1 VRTSNEAKRMT
12 AEPITK
18 RRLYVVAQGRAL
30 TNRLVQE
37 LLADGLTKQDI
48 RLFSRQPNC
57 LADIS
62 VSVTSLSVAPGH
74 VLLRALAGAAI
85 VLVALVLWA
94 IAFGRVGSPSLL
106 SLLLTTLAGGA
117 VGAGTDLL
125 QPFPAELRPLR
136 GELRPDD
143 VVLRADVPATGLGP
157 LEEEIKARHPEIRVM
172 GTDPGGTPPFP

>member
-1 VRTSNEAKRMT
+1 MPMI
-12 AEPITK
+12 AEPTTK
-18 RRLYVVAQGRAL
+18 RRLYVVIPGAVL
-30 TNRLVQE
+30 PNRVVQE

-48 RLFSRQPNC
+48 RLYSRQRNR
-57 LADIS
+57 LAEMP
-62 VSVTSLSVAPGH
+62 VTVTSLRAAPGH
-74 VLLRALAGAAI
+74 VLFRALAGAAI

-94 IAFGRVGSPSLL
+94 IAFGRVGSPGLL

-172 GTDPGGTPPFP
+172 GTDPRGTPPFP